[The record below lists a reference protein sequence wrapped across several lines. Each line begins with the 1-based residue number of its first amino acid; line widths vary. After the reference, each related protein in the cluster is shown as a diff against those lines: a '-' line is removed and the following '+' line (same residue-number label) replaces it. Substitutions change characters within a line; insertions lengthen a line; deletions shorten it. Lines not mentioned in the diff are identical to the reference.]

1 VLFNIEILLHTVH
14 FTGRY
19 VAQEMYSNGMGIAGR
34 VQIGTFP
41 LARELIFFGAET
53 SSNWKEGHS

>member
-1 VLFNIEILLHTVH
+1 
-14 FTGRY
+14 

-53 SSNWKEGHS
+53 SSDWKEGHL